1 MGCVGFL
8 FGKKQY
14 INDAS
19 VKSLNGLVLYVA
31 IPCVILRSFQ
41 VPYQTELMHGLLMC
55 MGSAAILM
63 LLFYCISGF
72 LVKKLPEDQAAIYRL
87 SCTLTNSG
95 TLGLPLQNAILG
107 NMGSFYGSGYVA
119 VMNMLNYS
127 LGVYCLS
134 KGRQRVT
141 IKQILLQPAIISI
154 GLSVALF
161 LGQVQL
167 PTILSETVQALAQ
180 LCTPL
185 SMILMGYHLSK
196 KELSHIFKSSRN
208 WIFAFVRLVALPAV
222 ALGVLHI
229 LGIRG
234 DLLTAMMTAAACPP
248 ASAVMLLTSR
258 CGRNEELAAEINAMY
273 TILSILTVPVIAAI
287 SMSLA

>member
-1 MGCVGFL
+1 M
-8 FGKKQY
+8 
-14 INDAS
+14 
-19 VKSLNGLVLYVA
+19 
-31 IPCVILRSFQ
+31 
-41 VPYQTELMHGLLMC
+41 
-55 MGSAAILM
+55 
-63 LLFYCISGF
+63 
-72 LVKKLPEDQAAIYRL
+72 
-87 SCTLTNSG
+87 
-95 TLGLPLQNAILG
+95 
-107 NMGSFYGSGYVA
+107 
-119 VMNMLNYS
+119 
-127 LGVYCLS
+127 S

-234 DLLTAMMTAAACPP
+234 DLLTAMMIAAACPP